1 MVGLC
6 WDGLVYVGMVWSV
19 YRDCCHVHLFVR
31 ISTGVRA
38 KNFKQA
44 NKQNMVVAQNLTTRT
59 APRVLPGSAMR
70 PTIRRSI
77 RHTIRAAAVP
87 DGSVSVVLLSGG
99 VGKRFGASIP
109 KQYVELLGR
118 PIATYSMETFSK
130 MPAVSEIVVVCEEEW
145 RSVFEQEHARL
156 GQAKPIS
163 FAKPGAERQDS
174 VYNGFVAISPNAELV
189 AIHDSARPM
198 VTAEDTIKCA
208 EQALEVGAATLGVKV
223 KPTIKEV
230 DENGRVVKT
239 LDRSR
244 LVEIHTPQ
252 IIRPA
257 LLAQGFEAVKRDG
270 LEVTDDV
277 SIIEQI
283 GKPVQ
288 IVEGSYEN
296 IKVTT
301 PEDLEVATG
310 FMASRKS

>member
-1 MVGLC
+1 M
-6 WDGLVYVGMVWSV
+6 
-19 YRDCCHVHLFVR
+19 
-31 ISTGVRA
+31 
-38 KNFKQA
+38 
-44 NKQNMVVAQNLTTRT
+44 
-59 APRVLPGSAMR
+59 APASA
-70 PTIRRSI
+70 SI
-77 RHTIRAAAVP
+77 RQPCRRLRSTARPRSPQQQFRVVAAAVP

-109 KQYVELLGR
+109 KQYVELVGR

-145 RSVFEQEHARL
+145 RSVFEDEHARL
-156 GQAKPIS
+156 GRLKPIS

-174 VYNGFVAISPNAELV
+174 VYNGFAAISPDAELV

-198 VTAEDTIKCA
+198 VTAEETLQCA
-208 EQALEVGAATLGVKV
+208 EQAMEVGAATLGVKC

-230 DENGRVVKT
+230 DQNGRVVKT
-239 LDRSR
+239 LDRSK
-244 LVEIHTPQ
+244 LMEIHTPQ

-257 LLAQGFEAVKRDG
+257 LLKEGFEAVKRDG

-296 IKVTT
+296 LKVTT
-301 PEDLEVATG
+301 PEDLDVATG
-310 FMASRKS
+310 FLRARGVVGGSNF